1 MRERWQVQTAER
13 VGRVLRAAGTTLP
26 GVVGAVLVCVGLAL
40 AWLPLGVVA
49 AGGALLVVDWRL
61 AGAAKPARPARWPD
75 GRQRLRPVA

>member
-1 MRERWQVQTAER
+1 MRERWQVQMAER

-26 GVVGAVLVCVGLAL
+26 GVVGASLVCVGLAL

-61 AGAAKPARPARWPD
+61 ADVSKPVRPPRRAD
-75 GRQRLRPVA
+75 GRQRLRSVA